1 MIPGSMHVVQTWFGT
16 TNSAVMSQTSQSY
29 ARLDLYPMARTLSMT
44 GEEVMRETWPDQII
58 ERCGA
63 AATKWMLDDTGESAP
78 RWFRKAKA
86 LSSILMIDADQHSLE
101 RMRRVGSRAQLTS
114 VAMRSSRLAPITSPV
129 RPYLKR
135 KEKPGPPVPEMK

>member
-1 MIPGSMHVVQTWFGT
+1 
-16 TNSAVMSQTSQSY
+16 
-29 ARLDLYPMARTLSMT
+29 MT
-44 GEEVMRETWPDQII
+44 GEEVMRETWPDRII

-101 RMRRVGSRAQLTS
+101 KMRRNFHTRF
-114 VAMRSSRLAPITSPV
+114 MITMNPDHMLS
-129 RPYLKR
+129 
-135 KEKPGPPVPEMK
+135 M